1 MSDGPGGAAPRE
13 RRNYGSEQTGAVVLY
28 RSSTMWRA
36 DDRRFIFV
44 TGKGGVGKTTVSAAL
59 ARALA
64 GRGKRVLI
72 AMCNA
77 KERVSSMFASDPVGP
92 DIVAIA
98 PGIWA
103 VNIEPEH
110 AFEEYGRM
118 VLKVPGLYRVVFHN
132 KYVRSFLPAVPGLAE
147 WAMLGKAWFHTTEVT
162 ADGRPRFDVVL
173 FDAPATGH
181 GLDMLRV
188 PKVIVEIVPPGILR
202 RDAERAWTMFT
213 DRTQTSVVVVTLPEE
228 LPVTETLELIGAI
241 DDDLRLP
248 LGALVINGVLPV
260 LFSEGEARELA
271 TVLRDGAVG
280 APEPPSDASGVR
292 AAARRAVQERAQ
304 AASQARLVAATTLP
318 RIVLPHLFGDAATPA
333 AIEKLSAHF

>member
-1 MSDGPGGAAPRE
+1 
-13 RRNYGSEQTGAVVLY
+13 
-28 RSSTMWRA
+28 MWRA

-64 GRGKRVLI
+64 GRGKRVLV

-77 KERVSSMFASDPVGP
+77 KERISSMFASPPVGP
-92 DIVAIA
+92 DIVSVA

-132 KYVRSFLPAVPGLAE
+132 KYIRSFLPAVPGLSE
-147 WAMLGKAWFHTTEVT
+147 WAMLGKAWFHTTEV
-162 ADGRPRFDVVL
+162 DERGRHRFDVVL
-173 FDAPATGH
+173 LDAPATGH
-181 GLDMLRV
+181 GIDMLRV

-202 RDAERAWTMFT
+202 RDAERAWKMFT
-213 DRTQTSVVVVTLPEE
+213 DPAQTAVVVVSLPEE
-228 LPVTETLELIGAI
+228 LPVTETLELIAAI

-248 LGALVINGVLPV
+248 LGALVVNAVVPV
-260 LFSEGEARELA
+260 LFSEDEARTLSGA
-271 TVLRDGAVG
+271 LDRDEARDAGG
-280 APEPPSDASGVR
+280 APSASAQGVA
-292 AAARRAVQERAQ
+292 AAARRAIEERAQ
-304 AASQARLVAATTLP
+304 AASLARLASATDLP
-318 RIVLPHLFGDAATPA
+318 RIFLPYLFEDAATPA
-333 AIEKLSAHF
+333 ALERLSTQF

>member
-1 MSDGPGGAAPRE
+1 
-13 RRNYGSEQTGAVVLY
+13 
-28 RSSTMWRA
+28 MWRA

-77 KERVSSMFASDPVGP
+77 KERVSSMFASPPVGP
-92 DIVAIA
+92 DIVTVA

-132 KYVRSFLPAVPGLAE
+132 KYIRSFLPAVPGLSE
-147 WAMLGKAWFHTTEVT
+147 WAMLGKAWFHTTEV
-162 ADGRPRFDVVL
+162 DEQGRPRFDVVL
-173 FDAPATGH
+173 LDAPATGH

-202 RDAERAWTMFT
+202 RDAELAWKMFT
-213 DRTQTSVVVVTLPEE
+213 DPRQTAVLVVSLPEE
-228 LPVTETLELIGAI
+228 LPVTETLELVAAI

-248 LGALVINGVLPV
+248 LGALVVNGVLPV
-260 LFSEGEARELA
+260 LFSEAEARALSTALDAEA
-271 TVLRDGAVG
+271 GDPAG
-280 APEPPSDASGVR
+280 PSTPAREGVA
-292 AAARRAVQERAQ
+292 AAARRAVEERSQ
-304 AASQARLVAATTLP
+304 AASLARLAGGTDLP
-318 RIVLPHLFGDAATPA
+318 RILLPYLFEDAATPA
-333 AIEKLSAHF
+333 AIERLSAQF

>member
-1 MSDGPGGAAPRE
+1 
-13 RRNYGSEQTGAVVLY
+13 
-28 RSSTMWRA
+28 MWRA

-77 KERVSSMFASDPVGP
+77 KERISSMFASELVGP
-92 DIVAIA
+92 DIIAVA

-132 KYVRSFLPAVPGLAE
+132 KYIRSFLPAVPGLSE
-147 WAMLGKAWFHTTEVT
+147 WAMLGKAWFHTTEV
-162 ADGRPRFDVVL
+162 DENGRRRFDVVL
-173 FDAPATGH
+173 LDAPATGH

-202 RDAERAWTMFT
+202 RDAERAWKMFA
-213 DRTQTSVVVVTLPEE
+213 DPAQTAVLVVTLPEE
-228 LPVTETLELIGAI
+228 LPATETLELIGAVR
-241 DDDLRLP
+241 DDLRLP
-248 LGALVINGVLPV
+248 LGALVVNGVLPV
-260 LFSEGEARELA
+260 LFSEAEARELA
-271 TVLRDGAVG
+271 KTLEGDTEIG
-280 APEPPSDASGVR
+280 APADLPAAASGVR

-304 AASQARLVAATTLP
+304 AASQERLASGTDLP
-318 RIVLPHLFGDAATPA
+318 RIQLPYLFEDAATPA
-333 AIEKLSAHF
+333 AIERLSSQF

>member
-1 MSDGPGGAAPRE
+1 
-13 RRNYGSEQTGAVVLY
+13 
-28 RSSTMWRA
+28 MWRA

-77 KERVSSMFASDPVGP
+77 KERVSSMFASPPVGP
-92 DIVAIA
+92 DIVSVA

-132 KYVRSFLPAVPGLAE
+132 KYIRSFLPAVPGLSE
-147 WAMLGKAWFHTTEVT
+147 WAMLGKAWFHTTEV
-162 ADGRPRFDVVL
+162 DEQGRHRFDVVL
-173 FDAPATGH
+173 LDAPATGH
-181 GLDMLRV
+181 GIDMLRV

-202 RDAERAWTMFT
+202 RDAERAWKMFT
-213 DRTQTSVVVVTLPEE
+213 DPTQTAVVVVSLPEE
-228 LPVTETLELIGAI
+228 LPVTETLELIAAI

-248 LGALVINGVLPV
+248 LGALVVNAVVPV
-260 LFSEGEARELA
+260 LFSEVESRELSA
-271 TVLRDGAVG
+271 ALDR
-280 APEPPSDASGVR
+280 DASRDATGTPSASAEGVA
-292 AAARRAVQERAQ
+292 AAARRAIEERAQ
-304 AASQARLVAATTLP
+304 AASLARLASATDLP
-318 RIVLPHLFGDAATPA
+318 RIFLPYLFEDAATPA
-333 AIEKLSAHF
+333 ALERLSTLF

>member
-1 MSDGPGGAAPRE
+1 
-13 RRNYGSEQTGAVVLY
+13 
-28 RSSTMWRA
+28 MWRA

-59 ARALA
+59 ARAMA
-64 GRGKRVLI
+64 ARGKRVLI

-77 KERVSSMFASDPVGP
+77 KERISAMFDSAPVGP
-92 DIVAIA
+92 DIVPVA

-132 KYVRSFLPAVPGLAE
+132 KYIRSFLPAVPGLSE
-147 WAMLGKAWFHTTEVT
+147 WAMLGKAWFHTTEV
-162 ADGRPRFDVVL
+162 DEQGRHRFDVVL
-173 FDAPATGH
+173 LDAPATGH

-202 RDAERAWTMFT
+202 RDAELAWKMFT
-213 DRTQTSVVVVTLPEE
+213 DPKETAVVVVTVPEE
-228 LPVTETLELIGAI
+228 LPVTETLELVAAI

-248 LGALVINGVLPV
+248 LGALVVNGVVPV
-260 LFSEGEARELA
+260 LFSEAEARDLSAALDGDASPDATGALTPPGEAVIAA
-271 TVLRDGAVG
+271 T
-280 APEPPSDASGVR
+280 
-292 AAARRAVQERAQ
+292 RRAIEERAQ
-304 AASQARLVAATTLP
+304 AASLARLAGGIDLP
-318 RIVLPHLFGDAATPA
+318 RIFLPYLFEDAATPL
-333 AIEKLSAHF
+333 AIERLSAQF

>member
-1 MSDGPGGAAPRE
+1 
-13 RRNYGSEQTGAVVLY
+13 
-28 RSSTMWRA
+28 MWRA

-77 KERVSSMFASDPVGP
+77 KERISSMFASDLVGP
-92 DIVAIA
+92 DIIAVA

-132 KYVRSFLPAVPGLAE
+132 KYIRSFLPAVPGLSE
-147 WAMLGKAWFHTTEVT
+147 WAMLGKAWFHTTEVD
-162 ADGRPRFDVVL
+162 AGGRPRFDVVL
-173 FDAPATGH
+173 LDAPATGH

-202 RDAERAWTMFT
+202 RDAERAWKMFS
-213 DRTQTSVVVVTLPEE
+213 DPAQTSVVVVTLPEE
-228 LPVTETLELIGAI
+228 LPATETLELIRAI

-260 LFSEGEARELA
+260 LFSEDEARALA
-271 TVLRDGAVG
+271 SVLDDGADIA
-280 APEPPSDASGVR
+280 APASRSAGASGIR

-304 AASQARLVAATTLP
+304 GVSQARLVAATADQP
-318 RIVLPHLFGDAATPA
+318 RILLPYLFDDAATPA
-333 AIEKLSAHF
+333 AIEKLSAEF

>member
-1 MSDGPGGAAPRE
+1 
-13 RRNYGSEQTGAVVLY
+13 
-28 RSSTMWRA
+28 MWRA

-77 KERVSSMFASDPVGP
+77 KERISAMFASAPVGP
-92 DIVAIA
+92 DIMSVA

-118 VLKVPGLYRVVFHN
+118 MLKVPGLYRVVFNN
-132 KYVRSFLPAVPGLAE
+132 KYIRSFLPAVPGLSE
-147 WAMLGKAWFHTTEVT
+147 WAMLGKAWFHTTEL
-162 ADGRPRFDVVL
+162 DEQGRHRFDVVL
-173 FDAPATGH
+173 LDAPATGH

-202 RDAERAWTMFT
+202 RDAERAWATFT
-213 DRTQTSVVVVTLPEE
+213 DPVQTAVLIVSLPEE
-228 LPVTETLELIGAI
+228 LPATETLELIRAI
-241 DDDLRLP
+241 DDDVRLP
-248 LGALVINGVLPV
+248 LGALVINGVLPA
-260 LFSEGEARELA
+260 LFSEAEARELA
-271 TVLRDGAVG
+271 NVLREDPAVTAVTL
-280 APEPPSDASGVR
+280 APEASGVR
-292 AAARRAVQERAQ
+292 AAARRALQERAQ
-304 AASQARLVAATTLP
+304 AASVARLVEGTDLP
-318 RIVLPHLFGDAATPA
+318 RIVLPYLFEDAATPP
-333 AIEKLSAHF
+333 AIERLSSQF